1 MSEETNR
8 RGSQQSRQDIRITF
22 GMIVLNAEPFVTYN
36 LRALYPFAHQIIVV
50 EGAVP
55 AGKSVAKPDG
65 HSSDGTLE
73 ALRRF
78 KANEDPESKLLLVTA
93 EDDGHPDGFWLEK
106 DEMSQAY
113 AARATGNYLWQTD
126 ADEFYLPRDM
136 QSVIDMLSRDAD
148 IKAVSFPMRTFWGSP
163 AYLVNGYFLEKF
175 AVHRVFAWGPGY
187 RYTTH
192 RPPTV
197 VDDKS
202 RDLRTMRWLTPEVM
216 RKKGIYLFHYELLFP
231 KQVLEKCQYYAEV
244 GWTSVLRQ
252 ADEWARTCYFSM
264 TKPFRV
270 HMMYGHMS
278 WLERF
283 VGGHP
288 PQVMEMVAAVRSGRH
303 DKIALR
309 RTDDVERL
317 LSDSA
322 YSIKRG
328 LLKLLVPFDNARAGA
343 KARTRA
349 LLKDTPLWALLRAA
363 NRRRKGLPVRV
374 DTGKVSERL
383 RDGWQSPSIPDKQ
396 RLLTIGELQQMYA
409 GQVPR
414 PFAALAEALQPIH
427 GTDSTMIEIGCSTG
441 YHYEVLRH
449 LLQSDI
455 KYVGADYSYPMIARG
470 SQLYPSVSLM
480 VADATALPYE
490 AGAFDILISGCCL
503 LHIPDYPT
511 AIAESARVARQWVVL
526 HKTPIVN
533 GPTAHFKKKAYG
545 VPCVEIH
552 FNETELLSL
561 CAANALEMRS
571 VIDVSRSDGASYVT
585 YVFEKSATPSRGDA
599 PTAARHSGT

>member
-1 MSEETNR
+1 
-8 RGSQQSRQDIRITF
+8 
-22 GMIVLNAEPFVTYN
+22 MIVLNAEPFVTYN
-36 LRALYPFAHQIIVV
+36 LRALYPFAGQIIVV
-50 EGAVP
+50 EGAAP
-55 AGKSVAKPDG
+55 AGKSVATPDG

-78 KANEDPESKLLLVTA
+78 QANEDPEEKVMIVTA
-93 EDDGHPDGFWLEK
+93 EDEGHPDGFWPEK

-136 QSVIDMLSRDAD
+136 QSVIDMLSRDCD

-163 AYLVNGYFLEKF
+163 SYLVNSFFLEKF
-175 AVHRVFAWGPGY
+175 MVHRVFAWGPGH

-197 VDDKS
+197 VDDQS

-216 RKKGIYLFHYELLFP
+216 RKRGIYLFHYELLFP
-231 KQVLEKCQYYAEV
+231 KQVLEKCQYYAAV
-244 GWTSVLRQ
+244 GWTSVLSQ
-252 ADEWARTCYFSM
+252 ADEWAGTCYFSI

-270 HMMYGHMS
+270 HMMYGHLS

-283 VGGHP
+283 GGGHP
-288 PQVMEMVAAVRSGRH
+288 PQVMDMVAAVESGLH
-303 DKIALR
+303 HNIALR

-317 LSDSA
+317 LSDPV
-322 YSIKRG
+322 YMIKRG
-328 LLKLLVPFDNARAGA
+328 VLKLLVPLEKARAGA
-343 KARTRA
+343 KARARA
-349 LLKDTPLWALLRAA
+349 LLKDTPVWALLQAV
-363 NRRRKGLPVRV
+363 NRRRKGQLVRV
-374 DTGKVSERL
+374 DPGKVSDSL
-383 RDGWQSPSIPDKQ
+383 RDGWQSPLIPGKQ
-396 RLLTIGELQQMYA
+396 RSLTIEELQQMYA
-409 GQVPR
+409 GRVPR

-427 GTDSTMIEIGCSTG
+427 GSDTTMIEVGCSTG

-449 LLQSDI
+449 LLGSDI
-455 KYVGADYSYPMIARG
+455 RYVGADYSFPMIAKG

-480 VADATALPYE
+480 VADATALPYQ
-490 AGAFDILISGCCL
+490 AGAFDILISGGCL
-503 LHIPDYPT
+503 LHILDYPT
-511 AIAESARVARQWVVL
+511 AIAESARVARRWVVL
-526 HKTPIVN
+526 HRTPIVN

-552 FNETELLSL
+552 FNEAELLSL
-561 CAANALEMRS
+561 CATNALEMRS
-571 VIDVSRSDGASYVT
+571 AIDVSRSDGASYVT